1 MSEEEDNIS
10 EMDSET
16 DLEGGTEIPMGLLDE
31 VGECFVWPH
40 SDVYGQFKLVGLVP
54 DAW

>member
-31 VGECFVWPH
+31 VGEFF
-40 SDVYGQFKLVGLVP
+40 SSGLILTFMVS
-54 DAW
+54 ANWLN